1 MGIGRFFRKIETGG
15 KNFFKKGGIAE
26 SGLRKMGNSLSQV
39 APIVSKAGE
48 IAGQIAPALK
58 AVPGIGG
65 QLALGASKFADVAP
79 KLSKGI
85 KSVGGVSKDVLNVA
99 RQNRGDVGGIVSG
112 SLDSVKSAIQ
122 APRPQKQTTNLF
134 DELPFA

>member
-1 MGIGRFFRKIETGG
+1 MGIGRFFRKIEQGG

-26 SGLRKMGNSLSQV
+26 TGLRKVGSSLSQI

-48 IAGQIAPALK
+48 IAGEIAPALK
-58 AVPGIGG
+58 IVPGIGG
-65 QLALGASKFADVAP
+65 QLALGASKFADIAP
-79 KLSKGI
+79 KLSKNI
-85 KSVGGVSKDVLNVA
+85 KSIGGVSKDVLNVA
-99 RQNRGDVGGIVSG
+99 RNNRGDVGGIVSG

-122 APRPQKQTTNLF
+122 APRPKQQTVNLF